1 MNKKSQISIV
11 DVAKHAGLSPATVS
25 RVLNRSGY
33 FSADTQQKVEEAVIQ
48 LGYSP
53 NWMARGLKGMP
64 SRLIGLIIPD
74 ITNVFYTSLANSIL
88 TTLRKS
94 NEEMVLCI
102 TDEDPK
108 KDLAYLQI
116 LEQKRV
122 DGILYTHPVEGNN
135 SDYVRRLAKNG
146 FPIVEVN
153 RQRESDLL
161 EAVLAD
167 NYRGVKQVM
176 SYLFGLG
183 HRRIAMISGSVNVS
197 TGAERLAGYQ
207 NSFSEAGIGIEPDLL
222 KIGSFTRE
230 YGEQA
235 AIELLDMPNPPTAIF
250 GASNRIALGLLH
262 ILGKRKVRIPDD
274 ISVIAFDDTEWM
286 PVWSPPISV
295 VDIAINEMS
304 QLAVDLLHHRI
315 SQAESNP
322 KPTTYHLGTT
332 LIIRESCKAI
342 QPQPATR

>member
-1 MNKKSQISIV
+1 MKTKSPISII

-25 RVLNRSGY
+25 RVLNKSGY
-33 FSADTQQKVEEAVIQ
+33 FSSETQQKVEEAVIQ

-88 TTLRKS
+88 EILRKS
-94 NEEMVLCI
+94 NEELILCI
-102 TDEDPK
+102 TDEDPQ
-108 KDLAYLQI
+108 KDLAYLKI

-122 DGILYTHPVEGNN
+122 DGILYTHPAEGNN
-135 SDYVRRLAKNG
+135 SAYVRRLAKNG
-146 FPIVEVN
+146 LPIVEVN
-153 RQRESDLL
+153 RQREIDLL
-161 EAVLAD
+161 DAVLAD
-167 NYRGVKQVM
+167 NYRAVKQVIHH
-176 SYLFGLG
+176 LFGLG

-197 TGAERLAGYQ
+197 TGSERLAGYQ
-207 NSFSEAGIGIEPDLL
+207 SSFSESGIVPEPDLI
-222 KIGSFTRE
+222 KIGSFSRQ

-250 GASNRIALGLLH
+250 AGSNRIALGLLN
-262 ILGKRKVRIPDD
+262 ILGQRKIRIPDD
-274 ISVIAFDDTEWM
+274 ISVVAFDDTEWM
-286 PVWSPPISV
+286 PVWDPPISA

-315 SQAESNP
+315 AQTESTS
-322 KPTTYHLGTT
+322 KPTTYHLGTS
-332 LIIRESCKAI
+332 LIIRESSRAI
-342 QPQPATR
+342 PSLSALK

>member
-1 MNKKSQISIV
+1 MKTKSQISIV

-33 FSADTQQKVEEAVIQ
+33 YSFETQQKVEEAVIQ

-102 TDEDPK
+102 TEEDPK

-122 DGILYTHPVEGNN
+122 DGILYTHPEGGNN

-153 RQRESDLL
+153 RQRETGLL

-183 HRRIAMISGSVNVS
+183 HRRIAMISGSVNIS
-197 TGAERLAGYQ
+197 TGAERLAGYK
-207 NSFSEAGIGIEPDLL
+207 NSYSEAGIEVEPDLL
-222 KIGSFTRE
+222 KTGSFSRE
-230 YGEQA
+230 FGEQA
-235 AIELLDMPNPPTAIF
+235 ALELLDMPNPPTAIF
-250 GASNRIALGLLH
+250 AASNRIALGLLH
-262 ILGKRKVRIPDD
+262 ILGQRKIRIPDD
-274 ISVIAFDDTEWM
+274 LSVVAFDDTEWM

-295 VDIAINEMS
+295 VDIAVNEMS

-315 SQAESNP
+315 SQAELNP

-342 QPQPATR
+342 KPLP

>member
-1 MNKKSQISIV
+1 MKTKSPISII

-25 RVLNRSGY
+25 RVLNKSGY
-33 FSADTQQKVEEAVIQ
+33 FSIETQQKVEEAVIQ

-53 NWMARGLKGMP
+53 NWMARGLKGMK

-74 ITNVFYTSLANSIL
+74 ITNVFYTSLANSVL
-88 TTLRKS
+88 ATLRKS
-94 NEEMVLCI
+94 NEEMILCI

-122 DGILYTHPVEGNN
+122 DGILYTHPAEGNN
-135 SDYVRRLAKNG
+135 SAYVRRLVKNG
-146 FPIVEVN
+146 LPIVEVN
-153 RQRESDLL
+153 RQREIDLL

-176 SYLFGLG
+176 NYLFGLG
-183 HRRIAMISGSVNVS
+183 HRRIAMISGSVDIS
-197 TGAERLAGYQ
+197 TGADRLAGYKS
-207 NSFSEAGIGIEPDLL
+207 SFSESGFDTEPDLL
-222 KIGSFTRE
+222 KIGSFTRQ

-250 GASNRIALGLLH
+250 AASNRIALGLLN
-262 ILGKRKVRIPDD
+262 ILGQRKIRIPED

-286 PVWSPPISV
+286 PVWSPPISA
-295 VDIAINEMS
+295 VDIAISEMS
-304 QLAVDLLHHRI
+304 QLAVDLIHHRI
-315 SQAESNP
+315 ALSDSNP
-322 KPTTYHLGTT
+322 NPTTYHLSTS
-332 LIIRESCKAI
+332 LIVRESCRVVPPLSAKG
-342 QPQPATR
+342 

>member
-1 MNKKSQISIV
+1 MKTKSQISII

-33 FSADTQQKVEEAVIQ
+33 FSFETQQKVEAAVIQ

-88 TTLRKS
+88 ATLRRS

-122 DGILYTHPVEGNN
+122 DGILYTHPVDGNN
-135 SDYVRRLAKNG
+135 SAYVRRLVKNG
-146 FPIVEVN
+146 MPIVEVN
-153 RQRESDLL
+153 RQQEIDLL
-161 EAVLAD
+161 DAVLAD
-167 NYRGVKQVM
+167 NYRGTKQVM
-176 SYLFGLG
+176 NHLFGLG
-183 HRRIAMISGSVNVS
+183 HRRIAMISGQINIS
-197 TGAERLAGYQ
+197 TGSERLSGYQ
-207 NSFSEAGIGIEPDLL
+207 SSFSEAGIDPEPDLL

-235 AIELLDMPNPPTAIF
+235 ATELLNMQNPPTAIF
-250 GASNRIALGLLH
+250 AASNRIALGLLNT
-262 ILGKRKVRIPDD
+262 LGQRKIRIPDD

-286 PVWSPPISV
+286 PVWSPPISA

-315 SQAESNP
+315 AQTESNP
-322 KPTTYHLGTT
+322 KPTTYHLGTS
-332 LIIRESCKAI
+332 LIIRESCKSILPLSAMG
-342 QPQPATR
+342 